1 MLTFDSG
8 NQTTNAE
15 FKKGKHNYECVD
27 LLLMPSQRD
36 LEKRAS
42 FKLSAGGSKRRKTTE
57 PTLSAL
63 SKICG
68 RENAMIMHHPDF
80 PPVSKPFKYIT
91 APGLLASSSDET
103 FGVVRVA
110 IACEGC
116 RLHDGVD
123 SNCSGGSRDFG
134 DGRGCLQAGG
144 QVGASTVSRVKCL
157 RRVRK
162 GSIAGGHRHGDRGSA
177 FALRACSGPLLGA
190 APPDIGWATC

>member
-1 MLTFDSG
+1 MMLTFDSG

-68 RENAMIMHHPDF
+68 RENAMIMHHPEF
-80 PPVSKPFKYIT
+80 PPVSKPLKYIT
-91 APGLLASSSDET
+91 APGLLASISDVT
-103 FGVVRVA
+103 FGIVR
-110 IACEGC
+110 
-116 RLHDGVD
+116 L
-123 SNCSGGSRDFG
+123 
-134 DGRGCLQAGG
+134 
-144 QVGASTVSRVKCL
+144 
-157 RRVRK
+157 
-162 GSIAGGHRHGDRGSA
+162 
-177 FALRACSGPLLGA
+177 
-190 APPDIGWATC
+190 